1 MDMPT
6 CKEHVEAILAQANAE
21 ARVAR
26 IEEREE
32 DVPLVKDVVD
42 RICIILAERIDAL
55 EEELF
60 DQIETLEDAIGNDTP
75 NAASQG

>member
-1 MDMPT
+1 MVVKARMPT

-42 RICIILAERIDAL
+42 RICIVLAERIDAL
-55 EEELF
+55 EE
-60 DQIETLEDAIGNDTP
+60 TLEDAIAETDTP